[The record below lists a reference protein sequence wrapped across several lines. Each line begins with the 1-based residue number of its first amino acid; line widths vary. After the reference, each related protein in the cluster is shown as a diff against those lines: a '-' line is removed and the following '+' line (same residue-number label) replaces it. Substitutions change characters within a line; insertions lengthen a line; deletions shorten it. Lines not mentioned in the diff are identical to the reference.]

1 MNEVKVTNV
10 GRRTRD
16 RLGVKFVPKQE
27 EALSVNNRQLLTLRA
42 VKDFKVEV
50 VEPEEVPENE
60 GEPEGEGESVGQ
72 ELNYSDLNIDEVMKA
87 IEDGKITVD
96 EAIAKEIA
104 GKNRASLLE
113 KLEDNK

>member
-16 RLGVKFVPKQE
+16 RLGIKFVPKQE
-27 EALSVNNRQLLTLRA
+27 ETLSVNNRQLLTLRA

-50 VEPEEVPENE
+50 IEQEVPE
-60 GEPEGEGESVGQ
+60 EPEGEEESVGQ
-72 ELNYSDLNIDEVMKA
+72 ELNYSDLNMDEVLKA

-96 EAIAKEIA
+96 KAIAKEVA
-104 GKNRASLLE
+104 GKNRTTLLE
-113 KLEDNK
+113 KLEENK